1 MKGRWLWISLAAV
14 VLVQTAILLW
24 MVLDRWTILNTGRE
38 VTLAVEPVD
47 PRSLFRGDYVILS
60 YGAIS
65 QLSGVDITAATAGGA
80 EALQGQPVFITLG
93 KGADGNW
100 ERRTAALS
108 QPKTVAP
115 DEIMMRGLIDRVW
128 QDGSGG
134 TAIVRY
140 GIESFFVQE
149 SLGVAIE
156 DKARAG
162 KVAVQ
167 VAVDKRGRAQ
177 IKGLLI
183 DGAIAYSEPGL

>member
-1 MKGRWLWISLAAV
+1 MKGRWLWIALAAV
-14 VLVQTAILLW
+14 VSVQTAILLW
-24 MVLDRWTILNTGRE
+24 MVYDRWTILNTGRE

-115 DEIMMRGLIDRVW
+115 DEIMMRGSIDRVW

-140 GIESFFVQE
+140 GIEAFFVQE

-183 DGAIAYSEPGL
+183 DGTIAYSEPGL